1 MKKSKVLSAYLTL
14 SGLLLTV
21 IGGSTL
27 LMPVV
32 VKASSGIDLAGN
44 VNLLNDVRGGGALLL
59 ALALTTLVGA
69 FSNLMRFTSTLLS
82 VILFLSIGIGRIFS
96 IVADGMPV
104 ESLIKATVV
113 EFVVGSIGIALFL
126 IHKEK

>member
-1 MKKSKVLSAYLTL
+1 
-14 SGLLLTV
+14 LLLTV

-44 VNLLNDVRGGGALLL
+44 INLLNDVRGGGALLL
-59 ALALTTLVGA
+59 ALALTTLIGA

-126 IHKEK
+126 IYKEK